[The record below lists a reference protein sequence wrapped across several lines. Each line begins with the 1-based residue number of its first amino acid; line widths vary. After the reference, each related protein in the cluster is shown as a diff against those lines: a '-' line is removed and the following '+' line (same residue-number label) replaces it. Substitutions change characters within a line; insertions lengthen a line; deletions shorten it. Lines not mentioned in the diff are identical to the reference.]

1 MQSALPKR
9 WRGLKTVET
18 ALLGGR
24 GPHRVILAGLRPA
37 NMKDRASRAA
47 ATADLL
53 LRICPALFRAG
64 GMRRNNAE
72 SAIKSPPTI
81 MRPWRWLTPRV
92 RGLQGWSRKAK
103 RAGRMFGAR
112 FICRQRRREH
122 AQIWGKAFQYT
133 PLKNCGTKRDM
144 FDEGMGPH
152 RSDLYRAHGRRL
164 SDG

>member
-24 GPHRVILAGLRPA
+24 GPHRVILSELRPE
-37 NMKDRASRAA
+37 NMKRPREPRW
-47 ATADLL
+47 ATPDLL
-53 LRICPALFRAG
+53 LRICPALFCAE

-72 SAIKSPPTI
+72 CA
-81 MRPWRWLTPRV
+81 MRPWRRLTPRV

-103 RAGRMFGAR
+103 CARRRFNAR

>member
-1 MQSALPKR
+1 MRRR
-9 WRGLKTVET
+9 WRGPKTVKT

-24 GPHRVILAGLRPA
+24 GPIASSSLNFAREYKRPR
-37 NMKDRASRAA
+37 KPRW

-53 LRICPALFRAG
+53 FRICPALFRAG
-64 GMRRNNAE
+64 GMRRRNNAE

-81 MRPWRWLTPRV
+81 MRPWRRLTPRV

-103 RAGRMFGAR
+103 CARRRFNAR

-122 AQIWGKAFQYT
+122 AEIWGKAFRYT
-133 PLKNCGTKRDM
+133 PLRNCGPKGDM
-144 FDEGMGPH
+144 LDKGMGSH